1 MIKLLEIYE
10 ILKFYYLPHLSHI
23 SKWNS
28 IGNIVNLSSCHQLQ
42 IYIYIYIYL
51 LCYWND
57 INHIHFH
64 INLEIFYNKIDNRF
78 NIFLL
83 AKYH

>member
-28 IGNIVNLSSCHQLQ
+28 IGNIVNLSSCHQLPKN
-42 IYIYIYIYL
+42 IYIYIYIYYVIGMISNTFISIL
-51 LCYWND
+51 IYKFFIIKLIID
-57 INHIHFH
+57 LTF
-64 INLEIFYNKIDNRF
+64 FY
-78 NIFLL
+78 
-83 AKYH
+83 